1 MPSFRRSTLLL
12 TATLAGAL
20 LAGCH
25 ANPLTMSAPSRS
37 TTLAVPKGTDPQT
50 VIDCAERSIQTLAR
64 GNSHWIRQPVVKD
77 IPGGRFETG
86 DFDEE
91 NIIGFRVRL
100 VVKAGEPAASA
111 ALTIKGAGPY
121 FSDLGVDAAMNS
133 FVDEA
138 RKCLQ

>member
-1 MPSFRRSTLLL
+1 MPSFRLSALLL
-12 TATLAGAL
+12 AATLAGAL

-25 ANPLTMSAPSRS
+25 ANPLAMSAPSRS
-37 TTLAVPKGTDPQT
+37 TMLAVPKGADSQT
-50 VIDCAERSIQTLAR
+50 VIACAERSIQALAR
-64 GNSHWIRQPVVKD
+64 GNSHWIGQPTVKD

-100 VVKAGEPAASA
+100 VVKTGEPAASA

-121 FSDLGVDAAMNS
+121 FSDLGVDAAMKS
-133 FVDEA
+133 LVDET